1 LNQNIGKESNMRV
14 SPLILSVAIV
24 AGLAAC
30 QPAQQAESATPGA
43 AFAGDEAPPPAAA
56 PTSDER
62 VFAFQCGD
70 LAVRAT
76 YRGQDSATVVVGDR
90 TFVMA
95 NETAASGAKYGDGQG
110 NTFWTKGTTEGTL
123 TLKGEPDRAC
133 TGSGKEGEVAAATAD
148 VAPAFRATG
157 NEPGWLAQVSAGP
170 TSAAARGDRLR
181 RADIRGRRAHP
192 RQGRLVGRGRRWD
205 GHQRQLP
212 AHRLRGQHEWA
223 EIRRHRDAHRRYP
236 SVSRV
241 WRFRRGAGVG
251 RAPVMA

>member
-123 TLKGEPDRAC
+123 TLKGEPDRVC
-133 TGSGKEGEVAAATAD
+133 TGSGKEGEVVAATAD

-170 TSAAARGDRLR
+170 RPQLSVETGYGEQKFEVAAPTQGKDGWSGKAADGTDINVSFQRTVCEDNMSGQKFGATVMLTVGTRQYHGCGDFAGAPALAAR
-181 RADIRGRRAHP
+181 P
-192 RQGRLVGRGRRWD
+192 
-205 GHQRQLP
+205 
-212 AHRLRGQHEWA
+212 
-223 EIRRHRDAHRRYP
+223 
-236 SVSRV
+236 
-241 WRFRRGAGVG
+241 
-251 RAPVMA
+251 

>member
-14 SPLILSVAIV
+14 SPLILSVAI
-24 AGLAAC
+24 ATGMAAC
-30 QPAQQAESATPGA
+30 QPAQQAEGAAPGA
-43 AFAGDEAPPPAAA
+43 SVAGDEAPPPAAA

-70 LAVRAT
+70 LAVQAT

-133 TGSGKEGEVAAATAD
+133 TGTGKEGEVAAATAGT
-148 VAPAFRATG
+148 APAFRATG

-170 TSAAARGDRLR
+170 HPQLRVETGYGEQKFEVTAPTQGKDGWSGKAADGTDINVSFQRTVCEDNMSGQKFGATVMLTVGTRQYHGCGDFAGAPSLAAR
-181 RADIRGRRAHP
+181 P
-192 RQGRLVGRGRRWD
+192 
-205 GHQRQLP
+205 
-212 AHRLRGQHEWA
+212 
-223 EIRRHRDAHRRYP
+223 
-236 SVSRV
+236 
-241 WRFRRGAGVG
+241 
-251 RAPVMA
+251 